1 MTQLSGWLMIAV
13 IRMLGMIP
21 LGQAQAIGRLLGRY
35 LYARRTRAREVARVN
50 LAAVYPDKTEPERE
64 ALLRTTLLHNGMA
77 GAEMG
82 TFWGRSNDE
91 LLGLVRQVHNVELFQ
106 AALADTRG
114 LLVMAP
120 HIGNWELLN
129 TYVAA
134 HCEIAIMYKPARNP
148 VFSEWMKKRRE
159 NSGAVMVPTTPT
171 GVRTLFKTLQK
182 GGNAGFLPDQE
193 PEERS
198 GLLVPF
204 MGMPALTARMP
215 FELFQRT
222 GARAIIAACIRR
234 PDADGFD
241 LHFMEPDARLYSE
254 DAEVACT
261 ELNRCVERVVALAPE
276 QYQWTYKRFKRQG
289 EGKPNPYKAAG
300 VP

>member
-1 MTQLSGWLMIAV
+1 MIAI
-13 IRMLGMIP
+13 IRLLGMIP
-21 LGQAQAIGRLLGRY
+21 LAQAQGIGRLLGRW

-50 LAAVYPDKTEPERE
+50 LAAVYPHQSAAERE
-64 ALLRTTLLHNGMA
+64 QLLRATLLHNGMA

-91 LLGLVRQVHNVELFQ
+91 LSGLVRKVHNAGLFQ
-106 AALADTRG
+106 AALADSRG
-114 LLVMAP
+114 LLILAP

-129 TYVAA
+129 TYIAA
-134 HCEIAIMYKPARNP
+134 HCNIAIMFKPARNP
-148 VFSEWMKKRRE
+148 VFSDWMKKRRE
-159 NSGAVMVPTTPT
+159 NSGAMLVPTTPT

-182 GGNAGFLPDQE
+182 GGVAGFLPDQE

-204 MGMPALTARMP
+204 MGMPALTPRMP

-222 GARAIIAACIRR
+222 GARAIVAACIRL
-234 PDADGFD
+234 PDAQGFE
-241 LHFMEPDARLYSE
+241 LYFMEPDERLYSG

-261 ELNRCVERVVALAPE
+261 ELNRCVEQVVALAPE

-289 EGKPNPYKAAG
+289 AGKPNPYKAAG